1 MRPTTNIWFDLQIC
15 IQISICMHGLLRS
28 IHGLVFLLFKSLK
41 GFGVIGP
48 WFAMGRSLFVKLLGR
63 ASFFSLVC
71 FPFD

>member
-1 MRPTTNIWFDLQIC
+1 MMLGSLFEVGQASFDEE
-15 IQISICMHGLLRS
+15 MA
-28 IHGLVFLLFKSLK
+28 LFFCFSEVLK